1 MLSSIKPQAI
11 TTGEPAGIGPEVSV
25 RAAWKSRGPVIL
37 VGDRDMLLAEAR
49 RLGLPEPP
57 AQVSFHHVPLA
68 ETPVPGKL
76 SLKNAAYVIETLTA
90 AHRLCTEGAAGA
102 VVTAPVQ
109 KSILIEAGF
118 RFTGHTEFFAEAA
131 GVPRV
136 VMMLVSSPR
145 RDALKVALATT
156 HLPLRAVPDA
166 ITPELLDEVLAI
178 LKRELQVSYAIP
190 HPTIAVAGLNPHAG
204 ENGHMGTEE
213 VTVISPA
220 LERARDGSADII
232 GPLPADTIFVPGKM
246 EKWDAVLC
254 MYHDQGL
261 PTLKHVGFA
270 EGVNVTLGL
279 PYVRTS
285 VDHGTALD
293 IAGRGIADARSMT
306 AALELA
312 HTLAKNRDSRMA

>member
-1 MLSSIKPQAI
+1 MP
-11 TTGEPAGIGPEVSV
+11 
-25 RAAWKSRGPVIL
+25 
-37 VGDRDMLLAEAR
+37 LAEA
-49 RLGLPEPP
+49 
-57 AQVSFHHVPLA
+57 
-68 ETPVPGKL
+68 PVPGKL
-76 SLKNAAYVIETLTA
+76 SLKNSPYVIETLAA

-131 GVPRV
+131 GVSRV

-145 RDALKVALATT
+145 RNALKVALATT

-166 ITPELLDEVLAI
+166 ITPELLDEVLTI

-213 VTVISPA
+213 ITVISPA